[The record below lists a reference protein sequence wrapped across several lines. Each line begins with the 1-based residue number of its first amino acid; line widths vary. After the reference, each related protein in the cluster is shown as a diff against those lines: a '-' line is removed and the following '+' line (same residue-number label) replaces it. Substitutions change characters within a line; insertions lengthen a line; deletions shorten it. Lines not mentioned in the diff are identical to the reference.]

1 MERLTHSTKVLW
13 RSERLLLGNEV
24 RQGTQ
29 KFGFTALAGLVAV
42 FGLAMLGVAFF
53 FVLMPHVGY
62 AMAALIV
69 GVVDFLIAAGLIG
82 YSKSLKP
89 SAEVEM
95 VREMRNMALNDIED
109 EVAQTEAEI
118 VAFKDGVT
126 RFVRNPLEVLIP
138 GAMGQLVGALTKGV
152 TYQKQRRR
160 KK

>member
-1 MERLTHSTKVLW
+1 MERFTHSTKVLW

-53 FVLMPHVGY
+53 FALVPYVGY
-62 AMAALIV
+62 ALAALIV
-69 GVVDFLIAAGLIG
+69 GAVDFLIAAVLIAV
-82 YSKSLKP
+82 SRAVKP
-89 SAEVEM
+89 SPEVEM
-95 VREMRNMALNDIED
+95 IREMRNMALNDIED
-109 EVAQTEAEI
+109 EVARTEADI

-126 RFVRNPLEVLIP
+126 RFVRNPLEAIIP
-138 GAMGQLVGALTKGV
+138 GAMGPLLGALTRGV
-152 TYQKQRRR
+152 THHKR